1 MKALIGVS
9 DPDLAKQLERI
20 GRGSALLSNYQRQ
33 VRLRMAEQTAQQK
46 QPLLGT
52 KEVVEMDLR
61 AVQVARERVLHIA
74 GYHAGPAR
82 RKKKRK
88 AFAVF

>member
-1 MKALIGVS
+1 
-9 DPDLAKQLERI
+9 
-20 GRGSALLSNYQRQ
+20 
-33 VRLRMAEQTAQQK
+33 MAEQTAQQK